1 METEKAKMLHGI
13 QTRII
18 VMGIIVE
25 MLTMTLVFIVGIPL
39 FKKEFSSSAKSTMKS
54 TAEAYA
60 SEVELKVEEN
70 DNQMVGATE
79 LNELLEDV
87 TVEGIEGSYCYLVS
101 EDGLVLVHPTKEK
114 IGEPVE
120 NEVIKD
126 VVAKVKSGVDIET
139 DAITYEYDGKTM
151 FAGYSLVDNAK
162 CILVVTAAER
172 VALAPIYKYVTT
184 MVTASI
190 ATLII
195 IIILTTLIS
204 QSIVKPIKLLTKVI
218 NKNSTFDFTESEE
231 STVLAKGS
239 GETSIMSRA
248 LEALRDN
255 LTTIVIQLQG
265 VSHSLKD
272 NSSDLECIVTKL
284 NSDSEDNSATSEE
297 LAASMEETSATTA
310 VIDERI
316 VAVNQNAQKISE
328 YVASGEKA
336 ADEIIIKT
344 TDLKK
349 DTTAI
354 GEKAERIY
362 RSVKEDSDE
371 AIQKAKGINKINELT
386 EAITAIADQ
395 TSLLS
400 LNASIEAARAG
411 EAGRGFA
418 IVASEISNLAAQ
430 STNTAKDIATIVN
443 SVKDAANSMEECLGK
458 MTTFMEEEV
467 MQDYQ
472 QFISISDEYND
483 DAQRFSNSMQKI
495 NEAIQNLS
503 TGISDITSSVQG
515 INSTIGEAAE
525 GVTDV
530 AAKSTDLVSLATDIS
545 DKANNN
551 AELATQLDN
560 VIQQF
565 KI

>member
-1 METEKAKMLHGI
+1 
-13 QTRII
+13 
-18 VMGIIVE
+18 
-25 MLTMTLVFIVGIPL
+25 
-39 FKKEFSSSAKSTMKS
+39 
-54 TAEAYA
+54 
-60 SEVELKVEEN
+60 
-70 DNQMVGATE
+70 
-79 LNELLEDV
+79 
-87 TVEGIEGSYCYLVS
+87 
-101 EDGLVLVHPTKEK
+101 
-114 IGEPVE
+114 
-120 NEVIKD
+120 
-126 VVAKVKSGVDIET
+126 
-139 DAITYEYDGKTM
+139 M

-248 LEALRDN
+248 LETLRDN
-255 LTTIVIQLQG
+255 LTTIVTQLQG

-272 NSSDLECIVTKL
+272 NSSDLEGIVTKL

-344 TDLKK
+344 IDLKK

-362 RSVKEDSDE
+362 QSVKEDSDE

-458 MTTFMEEEV
+458 MTTFMEEKV

-503 TGISDITSSVQG
+503 SGISDITSSVQG

-530 AAKSTDLVSLATDIS
+530 AAKSADLVSLATDIS